1 MCVVASLQA
10 GYASSIGHPRD
21 CERMDATVSEQFV
34 DHYGSVQDVPPMR
47 KEKCVQGKKKC
58 KKQRGRKVGKEGTRG
73 RGEGCTSEAG

>member
-1 MCVVASLQA
+1 MFVCVVASLQA
-10 GYASSIGHPRD
+10 GFASSIEHPRD

-58 KKQRGRKVGKEGTRG
+58 KKRRVRKEGTRG
-73 RGEGCTSEAG
+73 RG